1 MIRVSGFSM
10 ERFLNMASYRN
21 VYFWDVDSSGTGLQ
35 MKTSLAGL
43 REAEY
48 CAAKTG
54 CTLEVLARG
63 GLPARYR
70 RFRRRE
76 ALWAG
81 ALVFAAG
88 LFLLSSFVWTLEIE
102 GNQRLEEESL
112 LSACA
117 RLGLSP
123 GVWKK
128 SVDMDAVTEGLLAQF
143 HDLSWVSVSM
153 DGTKVTVRL
162 AETIEAPEVVEKE
175 RPCDI
180 VAAKDG
186 LILSISAERG
196 TPLVEP
202 GDVVKAGEV
211 LISSLV
217 TGETEG
223 ETPYRAQTAAA
234 GSVKAKTWMEWSEEL
249 PLVYTEKEY
258 TGEEKTDHALLL
270 GDMAVNFFRPAQ
282 EEDCDEEVI
291 SEKYLSLGDAEFPVG
306 WRKTRLRYYRE
317 AELSRTVEE
326 AKTELETSL
335 RQKAED
341 ALREDGVL
349 EHMEIRYEVYADC
362 VRVVATAEMTE
373 EIAETKEKGA
383 DAGNE
388 SSGENITIGE

>member
-21 VYFWDVDSSGTGLQ
+21 VYFWDVDSSGTGLK

-70 RFRRRE
+70 RFRKRE

-81 ALVFAAG
+81 AVCFALG
-88 LFLLSSFVWTLEIE
+88 LYLLSCFVWTLEIE
-102 GNQRLEEESL
+102 GNERLEEESL

-117 RLGLSP
+117 QMGLSP
-123 GVWKK
+123 GVWKN
-128 SVDMDAVTEGLLAQF
+128 SVDMDAVTEGLLTQF
-143 HDLSWVSVSM
+143 HDLSWVSISM

-162 AETIEAPEVVEKE
+162 AETIEAPEIVEKE
-175 RPCDI
+175 VPSDI

-186 LILSISAERG
+186 VILSISAERG
-196 TPLVEP
+196 TPLVKP
-202 GDVVKAGEV
+202 GDVVKAGQV
-211 LISSLV
+211 LISSQI

-223 ETPYRAQTAAA
+223 ETSYAAQTAAA
-234 GSVKAKTWMEWSEEL
+234 GSVTAKTWMEWSEEL
-249 PLVYTEKEY
+249 PLSYLEKEY

-270 GDMAVNFFRPAQ
+270 GDTAVNLFHPAEEEHCDKEVVFQ
-282 EEDCDEEVI
+282 E
-291 SEKYLSLGDAEFPVG
+291 YLSLGDAQFPVG
-306 WRKTRLRYYRE
+306 WRKVCLRYYRE
-317 AELSRTVEE
+317 TEKSRTVEE
-326 AKTELETSL
+326 AKTELESSL

-341 ALREDGVL
+341 YLQEDGIL

-362 VRVVATAEMTE
+362 VKAVATAEMTE
-373 EIAETKEKGA
+373 EIAETKEKGV

-388 SSGENITIGE
+388 SSGENITVGE